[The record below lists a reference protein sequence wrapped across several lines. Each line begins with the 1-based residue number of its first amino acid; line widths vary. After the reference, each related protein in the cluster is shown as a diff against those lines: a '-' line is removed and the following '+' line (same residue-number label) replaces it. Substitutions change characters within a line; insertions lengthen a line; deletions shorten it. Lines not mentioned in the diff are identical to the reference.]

1 VVSGISALTPRFG
14 GVSEKAIGKGIG
26 YGLSAYLIWGS
37 FPIVI
42 AALSFADPF
51 EIVVWRVIFGFAF
64 GLLVILISRKIKNY
78 LAVFKQPKQL
88 LWISLAA
95 IVIYINWQVY
105 VYAVAT
111 NQVLEASLGY
121 FINPL
126 VTIALATIFLKEKLN
141 VLQWLAVGLGT
152 VAVLVLSVNY
162 GQPPVIALTL
172 AISFGIYGLA
182 KNKLGGTVSALNSF
196 TVETTLLLPLAVVQL
211 LFLGSIMQ
219 IQFGYAGLLPTLGL
233 VGYGFLTAIPLLL
246 FGAAAKRVPLSYIG
260 FMQYLTP
267 ILQFLLGLFL
277 FQEPMTSARW
287 LGFVMVWLALSILS
301 FDALRQLR
309 NRSRTMPIIA

>member
-1 VVSGISALTPRFG
+1 VN
-14 GVSEKAIGKGIG
+14 EKTKGIG

-37 FPIVI
+37 FPLVI
-42 AALSFADPF
+42 AMLSFADPF

-64 GLLVILISRKIKNY
+64 GLAVILLTRKFSEY
-78 LAVFKQPKQL
+78 LSVFKQPKQL

-95 IVIYINWQVY
+95 VVIYINWQVY
-105 VYAVAT
+105 VYAVAD
-111 NQVLEASLGY
+111 NHVLEASLGY

-141 VLQWLAVGLGT
+141 VLQWVAVGLGG
-152 VAVLVLSVNY
+152 VAVLILTFNY

-172 AISFGIYGLA
+172 ALSFGIYGLA
-182 KNKLGGTVSALNSF
+182 KNRLGGKVSALNSF
-196 TVETTLLLPLAVVQL
+196 TVETTLLLPLGIVQL
-211 LFLGSIMQ
+211 VVLAGMMQ
-219 IQFGYAGLLPTLGL
+219 IQFGYAGLVPSLGL
-233 VGYGFLTAIPLLL
+233 AAYGVLTAIPLLL

-267 ILQFLLGLFL
+267 TMQFLLGLL
-277 FQEPMTSARW
+277 VFQEPMPAARW
-287 LGFVMVWLALSILS
+287 LGFAMVWFALSILS

-309 NRSRTMPIIA
+309 NRSKFVAPVS

>member
-1 VVSGISALTPRFG
+1 MN
-14 GVSEKAIGKGIG
+14 EKTKGIG

-37 FPIVI
+37 FPLVI
-42 AALSFADPF
+42 AMLSFADPF

-64 GLLVILISRKIKNY
+64 GLAVILVTRKFSEY
-78 LAVFKQPKQL
+78 LSVFKQPKQL

-95 IVIYINWQVY
+95 VVIYINWQVY
-105 VYAVAT
+105 VYAVAD
-111 NQVLEASLGY
+111 NHVLEASLGY

-141 VLQWLAVGLGT
+141 VLQWVAVGLGG
-152 VAVLVLSVNY
+152 VAVLILTFNY

-172 AISFGIYGLA
+172 ALSFGIYGLA
-182 KNKLGGTVSALNSF
+182 KNRLGGKVSALSSF
-196 TVETTLLLPLAVVQL
+196 TVETTLLLPLGIVQL
-211 LFLGSIMQ
+211 VVLAGMMQ
-219 IQFGYAGLLPTLGL
+219 IQFGYAGLAPSLGL
-233 VGYGFLTAIPLLL
+233 AAYGVLTAIPLLL

-267 ILQFLLGLFL
+267 TLQFLLGLL
-277 FQEPMTSARW
+277 VFQEPMPAARW
-287 LGFVMVWLALSILS
+287 LGFAMVWFALSILS

-309 NRSRTMPIIA
+309 NRSRLVAPAA

>member
-1 VVSGISALTPRFG
+1 VN
-14 GVSEKAIGKGIG
+14 EKTKGIG

-37 FPIVI
+37 FPLVI
-42 AALSFADPF
+42 AMLSFADPF

-64 GLLVILISRKIKNY
+64 GVAVIAVTRKFSEY
-78 LAVFKQPKQL
+78 LSVFKQPKQL

-95 IVIYINWQVY
+95 VVIYINWQVY
-105 VYAVAT
+105 VYAVAD
-111 NQVLEASLGY
+111 NHVLEASLGY

-141 VLQWLAVGLGT
+141 VLQWVAVGLGG
-152 VAVLVLSVNY
+152 VAVLILTFNY

-172 AISFGIYGLA
+172 ALSFGIYGLA
-182 KNKLGGTVSALNSF
+182 KNRLGGKVSALSSF
-196 TVETTLLLPLAVVQL
+196 TVETTLLLPLGIVQL
-211 LFLGSIMQ
+211 VVLAGMMQ
-219 IQFGYAGLLPTLGL
+219 IQFGYAGLAPSLGL
-233 VGYGFLTAIPLLL
+233 AAYGVLTAIPLLL

-267 ILQFLLGLFL
+267 TLQFLLGLFV
-277 FQEPMTSARW
+277 FQEPMPAARW
-287 LGFVMVWLALSILS
+287 LGFALVWFALSILS

-309 NRSRTMPIIA
+309 NRSRLVAPVA

>member
-1 VVSGISALTPRFG
+1 MN
-14 GVSEKAIGKGIG
+14 EKTKGIG

-37 FPIVI
+37 FPLVI
-42 AALSFADPF
+42 AMLSFADPF

-64 GLLVILISRKIKNY
+64 GLAVILVTRKLSEY

-105 VYAVAT
+105 VYAVADSH
-111 NQVLEASLGY
+111 VLEASLGY

-141 VLQWLAVGLGT
+141 VLQWVAVGLGG
-152 VAVLVLSVNY
+152 VAVLVLTFNY

-172 AISFGIYGLA
+172 ALSFGIYGLA
-182 KNKLGGTVSALNSF
+182 KNRLGGKVSALSSF
-196 TVETTLLLPLAVVQL
+196 TVETTLLLPLGIVQL
-211 LFLGSIMQ
+211 VILAGMVQ
-219 IQFGYAGLLPTLGL
+219 IQFGSAGLAPSLGL
-233 VGYGFLTAIPLLL
+233 AAYGVLTAIPLLL
-246 FGAAAKRVPLSYIG
+246 FGAAARRVPLSYIG

-267 ILQFLLGLFL
+267 TLQFLLGLL
-277 FQEPMTSARW
+277 VFQEPMPAARW
-287 LGFVMVWLALSILS
+287 LGFAMVWFALSILS

-309 NRSRTMPIIA
+309 NRSKLIAPVA

>member
-1 VVSGISALTPRFG
+1 VN
-14 GVSEKAIGKGIG
+14 EKTKGIG

-37 FPIVI
+37 FPLVI
-42 AALSFADPF
+42 AMLSFADPF

-64 GLLVILISRKIKNY
+64 GLAVILVTRKFSDY
-78 LAVFKQPKQL
+78 LSVFKQPKQL

-95 IVIYINWQVY
+95 VVIYINWQVY
-105 VYAVAT
+105 VYAVAD
-111 NQVLEASLGY
+111 NHVLEASLGY

-141 VLQWLAVGLGT
+141 VLQWVAVGLGG
-152 VAVLVLSVNY
+152 VAVLILTFNY

-172 AISFGIYGLA
+172 ALSFGIYGLA
-182 KNKLGGTVSALNSF
+182 KNRLGGKVSALSSF
-196 TVETTLLLPLAVVQL
+196 TVETTLLLPLGIVQL
-211 LFLGSIMQ
+211 VVLAGMMQ
-219 IQFGYAGLLPTLGL
+219 IQFGYAGLAPSLGL
-233 VGYGFLTAIPLLL
+233 AAYGVLTAIPLLL

-267 ILQFLLGLFL
+267 TLQFLLGLIV
-277 FQEPMTSARW
+277 FQEPMPAARW
-287 LGFVMVWLALSILS
+287 LGFAMVWFALSILS

-309 NRSRTMPIIA
+309 NRSRLVAPVA

>member
-1 VVSGISALTPRFG
+1 
-14 GVSEKAIGKGIG
+14 VSEKTKGIG

-37 FPIVI
+37 FPLVI
-42 AALSFADPF
+42 AMLSFADPF

-64 GLLVILISRKIKNY
+64 GLAVILVTRKFSEY
-78 LAVFKQPKQL
+78 LSVFKQPKQL

-105 VYAVAT
+105 VYAVAD
-111 NQVLEASLGY
+111 NHVLEASLGY

-141 VLQWLAVGLGT
+141 VLQWVAVGLGG
-152 VAVLVLSVNY
+152 VAVLILTFNY

-172 AISFGIYGLA
+172 ALSFGIYGLA
-182 KNKLGGTVSALNSF
+182 KNRLGGKVSALSSF
-196 TVETTLLLPLAVVQL
+196 TVETTLLLPLGIVQL
-211 LFLGSIMQ
+211 VVLAGMMQ
-219 IQFGYAGLLPTLGL
+219 IQFGYAGLAPSLGL
-233 VGYGFLTAIPLLL
+233 AAYGVLTAIPLLL

-267 ILQFLLGLFL
+267 TLQFLLGLL
-277 FQEPMTSARW
+277 VFQEPMPAARW
-287 LGFVMVWLALSILS
+287 LGFAMVWFALSILS

-309 NRSRTMPIIA
+309 NRSRLVAPVS

>member
-1 VVSGISALTPRFG
+1 MN
-14 GVSEKAIGKGIG
+14 EKTKGIG

-37 FPIVI
+37 FPLVI
-42 AALSFADPF
+42 AMLSFADPF

-64 GLLVILISRKIKNY
+64 GLAVILVTRKFSEY
-78 LAVFKQPKQL
+78 LSVFKQPRQL

-95 IVIYINWQVY
+95 VVIYINWQVY
-105 VYAVAT
+105 VYAVAD
-111 NQVLEASLGY
+111 NHVLEASLGY

-141 VLQWLAVGLGT
+141 VLQWVAVGLGG
-152 VAVLVLSVNY
+152 VAVLILTFNY

-172 AISFGIYGLA
+172 ALSFGIYGLA
-182 KNKLGGTVSALNSF
+182 KNRLGGKVSALSSF
-196 TVETTLLLPLAVVQL
+196 TVETTLLLPLGIVQL
-211 LFLGSIMQ
+211 VVLAGMMQ
-219 IQFGYAGLLPTLGL
+219 IQFGYAGLAPSLGL
-233 VGYGFLTAIPLLL
+233 AAYGVLTAIPLLL

-267 ILQFLLGLFL
+267 TLQFLLGLL
-277 FQEPMTSARW
+277 VFQEPMPAARW
-287 LGFVMVWLALSILS
+287 LGFAMVWFALSILS

-309 NRSRTMPIIA
+309 NRSRLVAPVA

>member
-1 VVSGISALTPRFG
+1 MN
-14 GVSEKAIGKGIG
+14 EKTKGIG

-37 FPIVI
+37 FPLVI
-42 AALSFADPF
+42 AMLSFADPF

-64 GLLVILISRKIKNY
+64 GLAVILVTRKFSEY
-78 LAVFKQPKQL
+78 LSVFKQPKQL

-95 IVIYINWQVY
+95 VVIYINWQVY
-105 VYAVAT
+105 VYAVAD
-111 NQVLEASLGY
+111 NHVLEASLGY

-141 VLQWLAVGLGT
+141 VLQWVAVGLGG
-152 VAVLVLSVNY
+152 VAVLILTFNY

-172 AISFGIYGLA
+172 ALSFGIYGLA
-182 KNKLGGTVSALNSF
+182 KNRLGGKVSALSSF
-196 TVETTLLLPLAVVQL
+196 TVETTLLLPLGIVQL
-211 LFLGSIMQ
+211 VVLAGMMQ
-219 IQFGYAGLLPTLGL
+219 IQFGYAGLAPSIGL
-233 VGYGFLTAIPLLL
+233 AAYGVLTAIPLLL

-267 ILQFLLGLFL
+267 TLQFLLGLL
-277 FQEPMTSARW
+277 VFQEPMPAARW
-287 LGFVMVWLALSILS
+287 LGFAMVWFALSILS

-309 NRSRTMPIIA
+309 NRSRLVAPVS

>member
-1 VVSGISALTPRFG
+1 MN
-14 GVSEKAIGKGIG
+14 EKTKGIG

-37 FPIVI
+37 FPLVI
-42 AALSFADPF
+42 AMLSFADPF

-64 GLLVILISRKIKNY
+64 GLAVILISRKFSEY

-95 IVIYINWQVY
+95 VVIYINWQVY
-105 VYAVAT
+105 VYAVAD
-111 NQVLEASLGY
+111 NHVLEASLGY

-141 VLQWLAVGLGT
+141 VLQWVAVGLGG
-152 VAVLVLSVNY
+152 VAVLILTFNY

-172 AISFGIYGLA
+172 ALSFGIYGLA
-182 KNKLGGTVSALNSF
+182 KNRLGGKVSALNSF
-196 TVETTLLLPLAVVQL
+196 TVETTLLLPLGIVQL
-211 LFLGSIMQ
+211 VVLAGMMQ
-219 IQFGYAGLLPTLGL
+219 IQFGYAGVLPSLGL
-233 VGYGFLTAIPLLL
+233 AAYGVLTAIPLLL

-267 ILQFLLGLFL
+267 TLQFLIGLL
-277 FQEPMTSARW
+277 VFQEPMPAARW
-287 LGFVMVWLALSILS
+287 LGFAMVWCALSILS

-309 NRSRTMPIIA
+309 NRSRLVAPVA

>member
-1 VVSGISALTPRFG
+1 VN
-14 GVSEKAIGKGIG
+14 EKTKGIG

-37 FPIVI
+37 FPLVI
-42 AALSFADPF
+42 AMLSFADPF

-64 GLLVILISRKIKNY
+64 GLAVILVTRKFSEY
-78 LAVFKQPKQL
+78 LSVFKQPKQL

-95 IVIYINWQVY
+95 VVIYINWQVY
-105 VYAVAT
+105 VYAVAE
-111 NQVLEASLGY
+111 NHVLEASLGY

-141 VLQWLAVGLGT
+141 ALQWVAVGLGG
-152 VAVLVLSVNY
+152 VAVLILTFNY

-172 AISFGIYGLA
+172 ALSFGIYGLA
-182 KNKLGGTVSALNSF
+182 KNRLGAKVSALSSF
-196 TVETTLLLPLAVVQL
+196 TVETTLLLPLGIVQL
-211 LFLGSIMQ
+211 VVLAGMMQ
-219 IQFGYAGLLPTLGL
+219 IQFGYAGLAPSLGL
-233 VGYGFLTAIPLLL
+233 AAYGVLTAIPLLL

-267 ILQFLLGLFL
+267 TLQFLLGLVV
-277 FQEPMTSARW
+277 FQEPMPAARW
-287 LGFVMVWLALSILS
+287 LGFAMVWFALSILS

-309 NRSRTMPIIA
+309 NRSRLVAPVS

>member
-1 VVSGISALTPRFG
+1 VN
-14 GVSEKAIGKGIG
+14 EKTKGIG

-37 FPIVI
+37 FPLVI
-42 AALSFADPF
+42 AMLSFADPF

-64 GLLVILISRKIKNY
+64 GLAVILFTRKFSEY
-78 LAVFKQPKQL
+78 LTVFRQPKQL

-95 IVIYINWQVY
+95 VVIYINWQVY
-105 VYAVAT
+105 VYAVAD
-111 NQVLEASLGY
+111 NHVLEASLGY

-141 VLQWLAVGLGT
+141 VLQWVAVGLGAI
-152 VAVLVLSVNY
+152 AVLILTFNY

-172 AISFGIYGLA
+172 AFSFGIYGLA
-182 KNKLGGTVSALNSF
+182 KNRLGGKVSALNSF
-196 TVETTLLLPLAVVQL
+196 TVETTLLLPLGIVQL
-211 LFLGSIMQ
+211 VFLAGMMQ
-219 IQFGYAGLLPTLGL
+219 IQFGYAGVIPSLGL
-233 VGYGFLTAIPLLL
+233 AAYGVLTAIPLLL

-267 ILQFLLGLFL
+267 TLQFLLGLL
-277 FQEPMTSARW
+277 VFQEPMPAARW
-287 LGFVMVWLALSILS
+287 LGFAMVWFALSILS

-309 NRSRTMPIIA
+309 NRSKLVAPVA

>member
-1 VVSGISALTPRFG
+1 VN
-14 GVSEKAIGKGIG
+14 EKTKGIG

-37 FPIVI
+37 FPLVI
-42 AALSFADPF
+42 AMLSFADPF

-64 GLLVILISRKIKNY
+64 GLAVILVTRKFSEY
-78 LAVFKQPKQL
+78 LSVFKQPRQL

-95 IVIYINWQVY
+95 VVIYINWQVY
-105 VYAVAT
+105 VFAVAD
-111 NQVLEASLGY
+111 NHVLEASLGY

-141 VLQWLAVGLGT
+141 VLQWVAVGLGG
-152 VAVLVLSVNY
+152 VAVLILTFNY

-172 AISFGIYGLA
+172 ALSFGIYGLA
-182 KNKLGGTVSALNSF
+182 KNRLGGKVSALSSF
-196 TVETTLLLPLAVVQL
+196 TVETTLLLPLGIVQL
-211 LFLGSIMQ
+211 VVLAGMMQ
-219 IQFGYAGLLPTLGL
+219 IQFGYAGLAPSLGL
-233 VGYGFLTAIPLLL
+233 AAYGVLTAIPLLL

-267 ILQFLLGLFL
+267 TLQFLLGLIV
-277 FQEPMTSARW
+277 FQEPMPAARW
-287 LGFVMVWLALSILS
+287 LGFAMVWFALSILS

-309 NRSRTMPIIA
+309 NRSRLVAPVA

>member
-1 VVSGISALTPRFG
+1 VN
-14 GVSEKAIGKGIG
+14 EKTKGIG

-37 FPIVI
+37 FPLVI
-42 AALSFADPF
+42 AMLSFADPF

-64 GLLVILISRKIKNY
+64 GLAVILISRKFSEY

-95 IVIYINWQVY
+95 VVIYINWQVY
-105 VYAVAT
+105 VYAVAD
-111 NQVLEASLGY
+111 NHVLEASLGY

-141 VLQWLAVGLGT
+141 VLQWVAVALGG
-152 VAVLVLSVNY
+152 VAVLILTFNY

-172 AISFGIYGLA
+172 ALSFGIYGLA
-182 KNKLGGTVSALNSF
+182 KNRLGGKVTALNSF
-196 TVETTLLLPLAVVQL
+196 TVETTLLLPLGIIQLVVL
-211 LFLGSIMQ
+211 AGMMQ
-219 IQFGYAGLLPTLGL
+219 IQFGYAGLAPSLGL
-233 VGYGFLTAIPLLL
+233 AAYGVLTAIPLLL

-267 ILQFLLGLFL
+267 TLQFLLGLL
-277 FQEPMTSARW
+277 VFQEPMPAARW
-287 LGFVMVWLALSILS
+287 LGFAMVWFALSILS

-309 NRSRTMPIIA
+309 NRSKLVAPVA

>member
-1 VVSGISALTPRFG
+1 MN
-14 GVSEKAIGKGIG
+14 EKTKGIG

-37 FPIVI
+37 FPLVI
-42 AALSFADPF
+42 AMLSFADPF

-64 GLLVILISRKIKNY
+64 GLAVILVTRKFSEY
-78 LAVFKQPKQL
+78 LSVFKQPKQL

-95 IVIYINWQVY
+95 VVIYVNWQVY
-105 VYAVAT
+105 VYAVAD
-111 NQVLEASLGY
+111 NHVLEASLGY

-141 VLQWLAVGLGT
+141 VLQWVAVGLGG
-152 VAVLVLSVNY
+152 VAVLILTFNY

-172 AISFGIYGLA
+172 ALSFGIYGLA
-182 KNKLGGTVSALNSF
+182 KNRLGGKVSALSSF
-196 TVETTLLLPLAVVQL
+196 TVETTLLLPLGIVQL
-211 LFLGSIMQ
+211 VVLAGMMQ
-219 IQFGYAGLLPTLGL
+219 IQFGYAGLAPSLGL
-233 VGYGFLTAIPLLL
+233 AAYGVLTAIPLLL

-267 ILQFLLGLFL
+267 TLQFLLGLIV
-277 FQEPMTSARW
+277 FQEPMPAARW
-287 LGFVMVWLALSILS
+287 LGFAMVWFALSILS

-309 NRSRTMPIIA
+309 NRSRLVAPVA

>member
-1 VVSGISALTPRFG
+1 
-14 GVSEKAIGKGIG
+14 VSEKTKGIG

-37 FPIVI
+37 FPLVI
-42 AALSFADPF
+42 AMLSFADPF

-64 GLLVILISRKIKNY
+64 GLAVILVTRKFSEY
-78 LAVFKQPKQL
+78 LSVFKQPKQL

-95 IVIYINWQVY
+95 VVIYINWQVY
-105 VYAVAT
+105 VYAVAD
-111 NQVLEASLGY
+111 NHVLEASLGY

-141 VLQWLAVGLGT
+141 VLQWVAVGLGG
-152 VAVLVLSVNY
+152 VAVLILTFNY

-172 AISFGIYGLA
+172 ALSFGIYGLA
-182 KNKLGGTVSALNSF
+182 KNRLGGKVSALSSF
-196 TVETTLLLPLAVVQL
+196 TVETTLLLPLGIVQL
-211 LFLGSIMQ
+211 VVLAGMMQ
-219 IQFGYAGLLPTLGL
+219 IQFGYAGLAPSLGL
-233 VGYGFLTAIPLLL
+233 AAYGVLTAIPLLL

-267 ILQFLLGLFL
+267 TLQFLLGLL
-277 FQEPMTSARW
+277 VFQEPMPAARW
-287 LGFVMVWLALSILS
+287 LGFAMVWFALSILS

-309 NRSRTMPIIA
+309 NRSRLVAPVS

>member
-1 VVSGISALTPRFG
+1 VN
-14 GVSEKAIGKGIG
+14 EKTKGIG

-37 FPIVI
+37 FPLVI
-42 AALSFADPF
+42 AMLSFADPF

-64 GLLVILISRKIKNY
+64 GLAVILVTRKFSEY
-78 LAVFKQPKQL
+78 LSVFKQPKQL

-95 IVIYINWQVY
+95 VVIYINWQVY
-105 VYAVAT
+105 VYAVAD
-111 NQVLEASLGY
+111 NHVLEASLGY

-141 VLQWLAVGLGT
+141 VLQWVAVGLGG
-152 VAVLVLSVNY
+152 VAVLILTFNY

-172 AISFGIYGLA
+172 ALSFGIYGLA
-182 KNKLGGTVSALNSF
+182 KNRLGGKVSALSSF
-196 TVETTLLLPLAVVQL
+196 TVETTLLLPLGIVQL
-211 LFLGSIMQ
+211 VVLAGMMQ
-219 IQFGYAGLLPTLGL
+219 IQFGYAGLAPSLGL
-233 VGYGFLTAIPLLL
+233 AAYGVLTAIPLLL

-267 ILQFLLGLFL
+267 TLQFLLGLFV
-277 FQEPMTSARW
+277 FQEPMPAARW
-287 LGFVMVWLALSILS
+287 LGFALVWFALSMLS

-309 NRSRTMPIIA
+309 NRSRLVAPVA

>member
-1 VVSGISALTPRFG
+1 MN
-14 GVSEKAIGKGIG
+14 EKTKGIG

-37 FPIVI
+37 FPLVI
-42 AALSFADPF
+42 AMLSFADPF

-64 GLLVILISRKIKNY
+64 GLAVILVTRKFSEY
-78 LAVFKQPKQL
+78 LSVFKQPKQL

-95 IVIYINWQVY
+95 VVIYINWQVY
-105 VYAVAT
+105 VYAVAD
-111 NQVLEASLGY
+111 NHVLEASLGY

-141 VLQWLAVGLGT
+141 LLQWVAVGLGG
-152 VAVLVLSVNY
+152 VAVLILTFNY

-172 AISFGIYGLA
+172 ALSFGIYGLA
-182 KNKLGGTVSALNSF
+182 KNRLGGKVSALSSF
-196 TVETTLLLPLAVVQL
+196 TVETTLLLPLGIVQL
-211 LFLGSIMQ
+211 VVLAGMMQ
-219 IQFGYAGLLPTLGL
+219 IQFGYAGLAPSLGL
-233 VGYGFLTAIPLLL
+233 AAYGVLTAIPLLL

-267 ILQFLLGLFL
+267 TLQFLLGLIV
-277 FQEPMTSARW
+277 FQEPMPAARW
-287 LGFVMVWLALSILS
+287 LGFAMVWFALSILS

-309 NRSRTMPIIA
+309 NRSRLVAPVG

>member
-1 VVSGISALTPRFG
+1 MN
-14 GVSEKAIGKGIG
+14 EKTKGIG

-37 FPIVI
+37 FPLVI
-42 AALSFADPF
+42 AMLSFADPF

-64 GLLVILISRKIKNY
+64 GLAVILLTRKFSEY
-78 LAVFKQPKQL
+78 LSVFKQPKQL

-95 IVIYINWQVY
+95 VVIYINWQVY
-105 VYAVAT
+105 VYAVAD
-111 NQVLEASLGY
+111 NHVLEASLGY

-141 VLQWLAVGLGT
+141 VLQWVAVGLGA
-152 VAVLVLSVNY
+152 VAVLILTFNY

-172 AISFGIYGLA
+172 ALSFGIYGLA
-182 KNKLGGTVSALNSF
+182 KNRLGGKVSALNSF
-196 TVETTLLLPLAVVQL
+196 TVETTLLLPLGIVQL
-211 LFLGSIMQ
+211 VVLAGMMQ
-219 IQFGYAGLLPTLGL
+219 IQFGYAGLVPSLGL
-233 VGYGFLTAIPLLL
+233 AAYGVLTAIPLLL

-267 ILQFLLGLFL
+267 TLQFLIGLL
-277 FQEPMTSARW
+277 VFQEPMPAARW
-287 LGFVMVWLALSILS
+287 LGFAMVWFALSILS

-309 NRSRTMPIIA
+309 NRSKLVAPVA